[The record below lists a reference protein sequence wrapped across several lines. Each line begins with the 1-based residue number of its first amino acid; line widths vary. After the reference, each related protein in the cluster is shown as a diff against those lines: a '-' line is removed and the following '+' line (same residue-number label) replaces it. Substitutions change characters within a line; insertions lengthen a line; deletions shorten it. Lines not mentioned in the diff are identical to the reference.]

1 MENEYTTCVVL
12 KYKLSYSQKYET
24 NFKNTKA
31 TLIFYDSI
39 TLNGKGKIF
48 KLISKSSSNVK

>member
-12 KYKLSYSQKYET
+12 KYKLYYSQKYET
-24 NFKNTKA
+24 NFKNTTI

-48 KLISKSSSNVK
+48 KLISKSPSNVK